1 MVREPFIQAK
11 DGVASWVKG
20 SGSCLV
26 STNPIK
32 PMEEIKAKKGNSNEI
47 VGLDNEGKGLSKGNW
62 KRLAREKGKAQDV
75 DMNAQAHEVGKKRGG
90 NLEAL
95 IEAEGIDKKGLCEGK
110 DYGENHGDYETAMS
124 VL

>member
-1 MVREPFIQAK
+1 M
-11 DGVASWVKG
+11 ASGVKG
-20 SGSCLV
+20 SELCLV

-47 VGLDNEGKGLSKGNW
+47 VGLDNEEKDLSKGNW

-95 IEAEGIDKKGLCEGK
+95 LEAEGIDKKGLCEGK
-110 DYGENHGDYETAMS
+110 DCGENHGDYETTMS